1 MLKGGQEAIL
11 DPHKIDF
18 LDFCGFGFFD
28 FSVWI
33 LDFGTVGLDFVF
45 WWVLIFEFGSW
56 ISDLGFLSLWV
67 P

>member
-11 DPHKIDF
+11 DPLKIYF
-18 LDFCGFGFFD
+18 LYFCGFGFFD

-45 WWVLIFEFGSW
+45 WWVWIFDF
-56 ISDLGFLSLWV
+56 
-67 P
+67 